1 MHGAILLLELSI
13 WMRVLHKVKYAF
25 PCLYKQS
32 RIALAQTLVDNHTDS
47 KLLEVRELLEAL
59 LYFKPI
65 FINLVGTCSFFSF
78 FFFFYHK
85 LIYWI
90 HLQKKIKSKDIF
102 RSFQSLIHF
111 VGFEVREANI
121 NNIELAT
128 IEVKK
133 WTVGRILVFKEY
145 KTINVL
151 QKLKLFE
158 NGVFILS

>member
-1 MHGAILLLELSI
+1 M
-13 WMRVLHKVKYAF
+13 
-25 PCLYKQS
+25 
-32 RIALAQTLVDNHTDS
+32 
-47 KLLEVRELLEAL
+47 
-59 LYFKPI
+59 
-65 FINLVGTCSFFSF
+65 
-78 FFFFYHK
+78 
-85 LIYWI
+85 
-90 HLQKKIKSKDIF
+90 
-102 RSFQSLIHF
+102 IHF